1 MKLVIN
7 MKIKCQK
14 DWKELFNKEK
24 NKKYFKELDNF
35 VHEERKNHTVFPEKD
50 RVFEAFNL
58 CSYEKTK
65 VVIIGQDP
73 YHGPNQAHG
82 LCFSVLPGNKVPP
95 SLKNIYKELKDDLG
109 CKIPNH
115 GYLTSWAEQ
124 GVLMINSVFTVRRG
138 EANSHKNKG
147 WETLT
152 KKVISYLD
160 NKKNP
165 VVFILWG
172 NYAKQYEK
180 LITNDQHK
188 IIKSYHPSPLS
199 ASRGFFKSKPFSKSN
214 VYLIENNLKPINW
227 CIEDI

>member
-1 MKLVIN
+1 MI
-7 MKIKCQK
+7 IKCK
-14 DWKELFNKEK
+14 NDWKELFNKEK
-24 NKKYFKELDNF
+24 SKEYFQELEAF
-35 VHEERKNHTVFPEKD
+35 ILEERQQYEIYPEKE

-58 CSYEKTK
+58 CSYEHTK

-82 LCFSVLPGNKVPP
+82 LCFSVLPGNKIPP
-95 SLKNIYKELKDDLG
+95 SLRNIYKELKDDLG
-109 CKIPNH
+109 CQIPKH
-115 GYLTSWAEQ
+115 GYLSDWAKQ

-138 EANSHKNKG
+138 EANTHKNMG
-147 WETLT
+147 WEILT
-152 KKVISYLD
+152 KKVISYLND
-160 NKKNP
+160 KQSP

-180 LITNDQHK
+180 LITDDQHK

-214 VYLIENNLKPINW
+214 TFLKANDLKPIDW
-227 CIEDI
+227 CIDNI